1 MSRRARRLDGWV
13 LHSDAEDVLWHAGLW
28 LHSLLNRLPLQPCR
42 LPAWQMLARWRGGAL
57 AEFEDVNARL
67 LSELTALLQ
76 TFPVAAPA
84 AATPAPARDGLLGHG
99 AARRRWLGDETS
111 LLEDLR
117 RFLDCMARPNVGGD
131 FLNTTAICAGS

>member
-1 MSRRARRLDGWV
+1 MACWPVATQLGD
-13 LHSDAEDVLWHAGLW
+13 
-28 LHSLLNRLPLQPCR
+28 RLPLQPCR